1 MIVATAGHVDHG
13 KTTLIRLLTGIDTDR
28 LPEEKQRGMSID
40 IGFAHADL
48 GNGRPVGFVDVPG
61 HERFARNMLAG
72 VAAVDFALLVV
83 AADDGVMPQ
92 TVEHLAVLDLLGM
105 THGAVALT
113 KTDRVDA
120 ARLAEVEAAVRALL
134 APTGLR
140 DAPLFPVG
148 GVQGAGVEALR
159 GHLAQAQRM
168 RQAQAATPRGNL
180 RLAVDRS
187 FTVSGAGLVVTGT
200 VVAGSVE
207 AGDEVMLSPAG
218 MRLRVRAVQAHGAP
232 VARALSGMRCALN
245 LAGDIRREQVARGD
259 WIVAVAAHAPTS
271 RIDVRL
277 RMLAE
282 ANAPLAHW
290 TPVQLHMG
298 AAEQSAHVA
307 VLEGRSIGPGEQAY
321 AQLVPSRPLV
331 AAYGDR
337 FILRSQ
343 ASQRVIGGGV
353 VIDPGA
359 GGERLS
365 RPARLVR
372 LRAQDCDDAA
382 QALAALLRTAP
393 QGIALDDFI
402 RCRNLSPSEQAGLL
416 QQVGMHRVQEAGGM
430 RALDSGQW
438 QALLEHLPA
447 LLADW
452 HAAHPDHLGMAEAAI
467 VQALRA
473 RAAPTVARAALR
485 LALEQGRLVRER
497 LLLRLPSHA
506 PRLQGEDCDLLTRI
520 EPHLRG
526 GGLRP
531 PIVGELAAS
540 LGMERGALL
549 ARLERIARLGYLEQ
563 VAANRFFLPE
573 TVSELGRMAAELAG
587 ASADGYFDA
596 AQFRSRSGIGRNL
609 TIDVLEHL
617 DRIGLT
623 RYAGGRRRMVG

>member
-48 GNGRPVGFVDVPG
+48 GNGEPVGFVDVPG

-92 TVEHLAVLDLLGM
+92 TAEHLAVLELLGLRE
-105 THGAVALT
+105 GAVALT
-113 KTDRVDA
+113 KTDRVEA
-120 ARLAEVEAAVRALL
+120 SRLAEVETDIRKLL

-140 DAPLFPVG
+140 EAPLFPVC
-148 GVQGAGVEALR
+148 GVSGVGVDALR
-159 GHLAQAQRM
+159 DHLARTQLT
-168 RQAQAATPRGNL
+168 RQAEAAAPRGNF

-187 FTVSGAGLVVTGT
+187 FTVAGAGLVATGA
-200 VVAGSVE
+200 VISGSV
-207 AGDEVMLSPAG
+207 APGDEVVLSPAG
-218 MRLRVRAVQAHGAP
+218 MRLRVRTVQAHGAP

-245 LAGDIRREQVARGD
+245 LAGDIRREQVSRGD
-259 WIVAVAAHAPTS
+259 WIVAVDAHAPTS

-277 RMLAE
+277 RMLVQVD
-282 ANAPLAHW
+282 APLAHW
-290 TPVQLHMG
+290 APVQLHLG
-298 AAEQSAHVA
+298 AAEQSAHVV
-307 VLEGRSIGPGEQAY
+307 VLEGRAIGPGEQAY
-321 AQLVPSRPLV
+321 AQLVPSRPLA

-359 GGERLS
+359 GSQRLS
-365 RPARLVR
+365 KPARLAR
-372 LRAQDCDDAA
+372 LRSQDCDDTA
-382 QALAALLRTAP
+382 QALAALLQAEP
-393 QGIALDDFI
+393 QGIMLDDFM
-402 RCRNLSPSEQAGLL
+402 RSRNLAPNEQSGLL
-416 QQVGMHRVQEAGGM
+416 AQVRMHRVQEAGGM
-430 RALDSGQW
+430 RALDIGRW
-438 QALLEHLPA
+438 QALLGQLPA

-473 RAAPTVARAALR
+473 QATPAAARAAVR
-485 LALEQGRLVRER
+485 LALEQGQLMRER

-506 PRLQGEDCDLLTRI
+506 PRLQGEDCDLLARI

-526 GGLRP
+526 AGLRP

-540 LGMERGALL
+540 LGMERKTLL
-549 ARLERIARLGYLEQ
+549 ARLERIVRLGYLEQ
-563 VAANRFFLPE
+563 VAPNRFFLPD
-573 TVSELGRMAAELAG
+573 TLGELGMMAAELAR

-596 AQFRSRSGIGRNL
+596 AQFRNRSGIGRNL
-609 TIDVLEHL
+609 TIEVLEYL
-617 DRIGLT
+617 DRVGVT
-623 RYAGGRRRMVG
+623 RYAGGRRRMAG

>member
-48 GNGRPVGFVDVPG
+48 GNGQPVGFVDVPG

-105 THGAVALT
+105 RDGAVALT

-120 ARLAEVEAAVRALL
+120 SRLAGVEADIRKRL

-140 DAPLFPVG
+140 DAPLFPVCG
-148 GVQGAGVEALR
+148 IDGVGVEALR
-159 GHLAQAQRM
+159 AHLARTQRT
-168 RQAQAATPRGNL
+168 RQAEAAAPRGNF

-187 FTVSGAGLVVTGT
+187 FTVPGAGLVATGT
-200 VVAGSVE
+200 VVSGSL
-207 AGDEVMLSPAG
+207 APGDEVVLSPAG
-218 MRLRVRAVQAHGAP
+218 MSLRVRAVQAHGAP
-232 VARALSGMRCALN
+232 VTRALSGMRCALN
-245 LAGDIRREQVARGD
+245 LAGDIRREQVSRGD
-259 WIVAVAAHAPTS
+259 WIVAVDAHAPTA

-277 RMLAE
+277 RMLAQ
-282 ANAPLAHW
+282 ADAPLAHW
-290 TPVQLHMG
+290 TPVQLHLG

-307 VLEGRSIGPGEQAY
+307 VLEGRAIGQGQQAY
-321 AQLVPSRPLV
+321 AQLVPSRPLA

-343 ASQRVIGGGV
+343 ASQRVIGGGI

-359 GGERLS
+359 GSQRVP
-365 RPARLVR
+365 RPARLAR
-372 LRAQDCDDAA
+372 LRAQDCDDTA
-382 QALAALLRTAP
+382 QALAALLQAAP
-393 QGIALDDFI
+393 QGITLDDFI
-402 RCRNLSPSEQAGLL
+402 RSRNLSPDEQAGLL
-416 QQVGMHRVQEAGGM
+416 QQVPTQRVQEAGGM
-430 RALDSGQW
+430 RALDIAQW
-438 QALLEHLPA
+438 QALLDRLPA
-447 LLADW
+447 VLADW

-473 RAAPTVARAALR
+473 QATPTVSRAAVRSM
-485 LALEQGRLVRER
+485 LERGMLVRER

-506 PRLQGEDCDLLTRI
+506 PQLQGEDRDLLARI

-540 LGMERGALL
+540 LGMEREALL

-563 VAANRFFLPE
+563 VAPNRFFLPE
-573 TVSELGRMAAELAG
+573 TVSGLGMIATELAG

-596 AQFRSRSGIGRNL
+596 AQFRNRSGIGRNL
-609 TIDVLEHL
+609 TIEVLEHL

-623 RYAGGRRRMVG
+623 RYAGGRRRLVG